1 MALPSAMCLHL
12 PETSFQ
18 TGLAKPPKKWVAG
31 QRPALCLGMNC
42 TGVNPELLFFGS
54 LATLFAL
61 CVFFLLELMFNVLLH
76 NSAQTSTTTMTTSSS
91 ITSSSSLVATTCLI
105 WPLCLFWQL
114 SCNMLRQI
122 LDAAILQR
130 ETTVRVHL
138 SRDKDRDYVSEFNFH
153 HFQSGQL

>member
-1 MALPSAMCLHL
+1 
-12 PETSFQ
+12 
-18 TGLAKPPKKWVAG
+18 
-31 QRPALCLGMNC
+31 
-42 TGVNPELLFFGS
+42 
-54 LATLFAL
+54 
-61 CVFFLLELMFNVLLH
+61 
-76 NSAQTSTTTMTTSSS
+76 MTTSSS

-153 HFQSGQL
+153 HFQSDHHYHTRRGPNQARQEPAFCEAGAVVLGGPGWLLACVFRVLRGGHGI